1 MLRNIKDIDVEGK
14 RVVVR
19 VDYNV
24 PIVDSEITDDSR
36 IYQSLDTILYLLK
49 KNAKIIL
56 ISHLGRPNGKYD
68 SNLSLNIVAE
78 KISQILPSVKLEFIK
93 GDIDD
98 NTKIIIENS
107 CESKIFLL
115 ENVRFNP
122 GEESGD
128 EEFAKNIASLGDVF
142 INDAFSVSHR
152 DHASVSKLAKLLPS
166 AAGFSLA
173 KEAKSIQEFLDS
185 AEHPKVCIIGGAKV
199 STKLPLIRNI
209 LDKVDKVVLGGGV
222 GVSFAIVAN
231 GLNAIDPFKSFS
243 YANEILDLVNSDKI
257 YIPEDFCGVED
268 DKLFIANKFNNI
280 AGALY
285 DIGPK
290 SIEKIKGFISNA
302 KTVLWNGPVGKFEDD
317 RFTVGSLEIAKSI
330 AINTAKNNI
339 KSIIGG
345 GDTIAAINSF
355 KLNNCATYTSTSG
368 GAFLEFLEGKK
379 LPGLQVL
386 ED

>member
-14 RVVVR
+14 RVIVR

-199 STKLPLIRNI
+199 STKLPLIKNI
-209 LDKVDKVVLGGGV
+209 LDKVDKVIVGGGV

-243 YANEILDLVNSDKI
+243 YANEILDLVNTGKI
-257 YIPEDFCGVED
+257 YIPEDFCGIED
-268 DKLFIANKFNNI
+268 GKLFIASKSNNI
-280 AGALY
+280 PGMLF
-285 DIGPK
+285 DIGPR
-290 SIEKIKGFISNA
+290 SIETIKEFVCRS
-302 KTVLWNGPVGKFEDD
+302 KTVLWNGPVGKFEDE
-317 RFTVGSLEIAKSI
+317 RFAIGSREIAKCI
-330 AINTAKNNI
+330 AVNTSENRV

-345 GDTIAAINSF
+345 GDTVAAINSC
-355 KLNNCATYTSTSG
+355 KLSKCATYVSTSG